1 MPRTL
6 PIVAA
11 PQAPQY
17 TEHPSALPV
26 YRWRLR
32 WRDEQRPT
40 APRQDDHA
48 AAVAPAADDRA
59 AWSTPPRLS

>member
-1 MPRTL
+1 MSRPL
-6 PIVAA
+6 PIVA
-11 PQAPQY
+11 PPSVPQY

-40 APRQDDHA
+40 APRRDEHA
-48 AAVAPAADDRA
+48 TAGDATTDDRA
-59 AWSTPPRLS
+59 RWLASRPS